1 MSENAT
7 RMARLRV
14 RDEEGAMH
22 TVSLAPLWD
31 ADESIGIG
39 REEDNAVYLPQR
51 TVSRHHARIIRE
63 GEHLFVEDL
72 SSFNGVSVNGAIVDG
87 RRQLGPSDRIEIGG
101 YLLWF
106 ENDQGTA
113 PFEAPTMRIEKHDI
127 PDLDFD

>member
-1 MSENAT
+1 MSENAR

-14 RDEEGAMH
+14 RDEEGTIV

-31 ADESIGIG
+31 AGDDIGIG
-39 REEDNAVYLPQR
+39 REEDNGVYLPQR
-51 TVSRHHARIIRE
+51 TVSRHHARLYRD
-63 GEHLFVEDL
+63 GEELLIEDL
-72 SSFNGVSVNGAIVDG
+72 SSFNGVSVNGTPVDG
-87 RRQLGPSDRIEIGG
+87 STQLSAGDRIEIGG